1 MVVRQPRPSLIERN
15 NIDINEATIKAFMP
29 KFLGQNALLLCNLI
43 SLVIYLLTLPD
54 GDHEYVKIQLV
65 LVIYLGLIS
74 MVMGYLIWKK
84 DRIRPQIMTN
94 LVKAEFISTFIFAVG
109 INFWIRLPLNKNTYG
124 DNFFT

>member
-1 MVVRQPRPSLIERN
+1 
-15 NIDINEATIKAFMP
+15 MP

-74 MVMGYLIWKK
+74 VVMGYLIWKK